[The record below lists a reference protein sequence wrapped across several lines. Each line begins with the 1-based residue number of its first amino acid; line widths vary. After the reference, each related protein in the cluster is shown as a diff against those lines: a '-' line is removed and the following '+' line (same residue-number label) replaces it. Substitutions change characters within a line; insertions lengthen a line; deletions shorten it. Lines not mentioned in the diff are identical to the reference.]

1 MLVPRVWP
9 SLWVWSRN
17 LPPSFGMGK
26 LFDYFRRIYELYLF
40 LGKCSLSL
48 SSRPMG
54 VFEYENF
61 AHGSKA
67 VLDAVVM
74 STEKGATSIIG
85 MTVT

>member
-1 MLVPRVWP
+1 
-9 SLWVWSRN
+9 
-17 LPPSFGMGK
+17 
-26 LFDYFRRIYELYLF
+26 
-40 LGKCSLSL
+40 
-48 SSRPMG
+48 MG

-61 AHGSKA
+61 ARGSKA